1 MQSLP
6 APRPHRTGPYRRTGT
21 QPALPRC
28 AAVPLHEV
36 RPSRLRAARFS
47 RTPPG
52 QTIHGGVPL
61 MAANERVFRGYLCS
75 ADVERLYPGRV
86 TRIARGD
93 LTYAEKGRILQRA
106 GEIDPEWRGGHF
118 NGIEY
123 FHFRFPEQGATL
135 AAFLLRERLH
145 RLIPGSRQ
153 AATPEEVEAEWRRL
167 AAQRADI
174 LAWARKTKALSEIVQ
189 TSRFERRQGAF
200 SSTAHEA
207 AAKAVKQIDPSV
219 DDAMTYAGRLHRMG
233 RTRAPRVVLAL
244 RAQSSGALT
253 MKLSREQFVGQF
265 GISFGVHCL
274 RRWPTRR

>member
-1 MQSLP
+1 MV
-6 APRPHRTGPYRRTGT
+6 AK
-21 QPALPRC
+21 
-28 AAVPLHEV
+28 
-36 RPSRLRAARFS
+36 
-47 RTPPG
+47 
-52 QTIHGGVPL
+52 
-61 MAANERVFRGYLCS
+61 ERVFRGYLCS

-86 TRIARGD
+86 ARIARGE
-93 LTYAEKGRILQRA
+93 LTYAEKGRILERA

-145 RLIPGSRQ
+145 RLVPGSLQ

-189 TSRFERRQGAF
+189 TYRFERRQGAF

-219 DDAMTYAGRLHRMG
+219 DDAMTYAGVCIEWAERER
-233 RTRAPRVVLAL
+233 REWFWRCAPNHQVL
-244 RAQSSGALT
+244 
-253 MKLSREQFVGQF
+253 
-265 GISFGVHCL
+265 
-274 RRWPTRR
+274 